1 MAESVP
7 AKPAFSTQKLTKAE
21 HQGVSSLDAIAPP
34 RLVERRYS
42 TIRGLAPEPGTS
54 ETPRSSS
61 CIAMSNHGK
70 AATGASAMN
79 GCKYFKEAQP
89 VWAPWL
95 IFCQWL
101 SAEGSM
107 DSATSPRSSIA
118 MTLPSVLG
126 VSRKFKAEAVTT
138 SCDINISI

>member
-21 HQGVSSLDAIAPP
+21 HQAVSSLEAIAPP

-42 TIRGLAPEPGTS
+42 TMRGLAPGPGTS

-70 AATGASAMN
+70 AATGASGMAD
-79 GCKYFKEAQP
+79 F
-89 VWAPWL
+89 
-95 IFCQWL
+95 
-101 SAEGSM
+101 
-107 DSATSPRSSIA
+107 
-118 MTLPSVLG
+118 LPMA
-126 VSRKFKAEAVTT
+126 VSRGFNRLTFDPLLT
-138 SCDINISI
+138 PYGHHL